1 MRRWEADPLLNGINF
16 SPKVFDARSGKANE
30 VSIGYIF
37 PFLFSLFR
45 SEWRAIGELSTTPP
59 KFSEVIRLEFSSEVT
74 RWRFHYQEKRN
85 DFL

>member
-16 SPKVFDARSGKANE
+16 SPKVFDARSGKAME
-30 VSIGYIF
+30 ISISYMF
-37 PFLFSLFR
+37 NFHCFVR
-45 SEWRAIGELSTTPP
+45 SKWRAIGELSTTSL